1 MVLVCHQFIKLEKK
15 TLIRLKKLLEASAV
29 LIPSSVYTM
38 TLQSFYFRL
47 LIHMGF
53 SMRMY
58 YASIYVDFDKK
69 LVTIGFSHP
78 PPIEAISR
86 PSFTF

>member
-58 YASIYVDFDKK
+58 YASILGVYMWTLIKNW
-69 LVTIGFSHP
+69 
-78 PPIEAISR
+78 
-86 PSFTF
+86 

>member
-1 MVLVCHQFIKLEKK
+1 MPSIYE
-15 TLIRLKKLLEASAV
+15 LKKENSKAV
-29 LIPSSVYTM
+29 GSICCPLLIPSSVYTM

-58 YASIYVDFDKK
+58 YASI
-69 LVTIGFSHP
+69 LVLYMWTLIKNW
-78 PPIEAISR
+78 
-86 PSFTF
+86 